1 MARCV
6 GDARMLLVGKLTT
19 FQARHP
25 ELVSGS
31 IVRHSPPVAADRWT
45 LERQS
50 PTVKRVQGDGV
61 GFEGDGFG
69 FAG

>member
-6 GDARMLLVGKLTT
+6 GGVRMWLVSKAALSPN
-19 FQARHP
+19 RHP

-31 IVRHSPPVAADRWT
+31 IVPHSPPVEADKWT

-50 PTVKRVQGDGV
+50 PTVKRVQGDDV